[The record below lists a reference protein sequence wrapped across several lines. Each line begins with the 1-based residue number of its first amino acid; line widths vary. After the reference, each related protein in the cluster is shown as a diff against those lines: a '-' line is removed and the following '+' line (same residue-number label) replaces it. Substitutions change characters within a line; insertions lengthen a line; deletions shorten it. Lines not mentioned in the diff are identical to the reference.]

1 MSHKNQKVQKILENK
16 EHQRQ
21 IAKENKQKIQDQRME
36 MIRDQRMKM
45 MQDETNKQKAK
56 EQQSEIHDESK
67 PKSKK
72 TQKYEN
78 RVMDP
83 DCLSAY
89 TMAPSENK

>member
-1 MSHKNQKVQKILENK
+1 MMSHKNQKVQKILENK

-21 IAKENKQKIQDQRME
+21 LAKENKQKIQDQRME

-45 MQDETNKQKAK
+45 QDEANKQKTK
-56 EQQSEIHDESK
+56 EQHSEIHDESK

-83 DCLSAY
+83 DCLSAFI
-89 TMAPSENK
+89 MPSDDT